1 MPASTAARAAAAAAT
16 CAAAA
21 ALLSLLPLAT
31 AAAAAATAA
40 AAAAALLMPPAPA
53 GTAALPAL
61 PSVSASASSPSGA
74 DRGQGVRPGGRS
86 GEASEACEAAEPA
99 RTSSLELPAPVKL
112 LTPLRMLGASS
123 SPGSLPALASAP
135 ELMPAP
141 TDRMARLALLLVLL
155 CADAPPAAEA
165 ARLLQ
170 LPAWLLGAL
179 PLSLL
184 AADAGST
191 KPGTIASATLPRAL
205 LLGLNL
211 TTSRLLPVIWGTSLS
226 CTQTNKGEWEA
237 HHRQRVRRP
246 GHQGKSRLRG
256 AGEGTTALVLT
267 RRESIWVHH
276 APAAAVPSAAL

>member
-1 MPASTAARAAAAAAT
+1 MPGPWGMPASTAARAAAAAAT

-40 AAAAALLMPPAPA
+40 AAAAALLMPPVPA

-61 PSVSASASSPSGA
+61 PSVSASSPSTA
-74 DRGQGVRPGGRS
+74 DGGRGVRPGGRS
-86 GEASEACEAAEPA
+86 GEAREPCEAAEPA
-99 RTSSLELPAPVKL
+99 RASSLELPAPVKL
-112 LTPLRMLGASS
+112 LTQLRMLAASS

-141 TDRMARLALLLVLL
+141 PDRMAMLALLLVLL
-155 CADAPPAAEA
+155 CAGAPAAEA
-165 ARLLQ
+165 AKLLQ

-226 CTQTNKGEWEA
+226 CVQTNKGEWEA
-237 HHRQRVRRP
+237 HHRRVRRP
-246 GHQGKSRLRG
+246 YEGKSRLGGG
-256 AGEGTTALVLT
+256 APP
-267 RRESIWVHH
+267 RW
-276 APAAAVPSAAL
+276 